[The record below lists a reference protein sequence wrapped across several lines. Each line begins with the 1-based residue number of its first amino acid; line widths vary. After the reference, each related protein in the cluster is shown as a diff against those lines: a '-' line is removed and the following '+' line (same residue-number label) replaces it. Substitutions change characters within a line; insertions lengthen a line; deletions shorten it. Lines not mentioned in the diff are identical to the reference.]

1 MIKTDEVTLTNFQW
15 PTGYYNDGIEM
26 GLGVSDKLDF
36 GYLVSEVPA
45 SAAGTYT
52 TNKFQAAPTKLTKN
66 TINQDHQL
74 QAVVMN
80 SACANSCTG
89 KQGEQNALTE
99 QKLMSE
105 KLGIDLNL
113 VGVAST
119 GLIGAQ
125 LPMDKVTAGIEKL
138 SPHHDDN
145 VTKAVMTT
153 DKKPKQACVQI
164 KMGGK
169 TVTVTGFAKGSGM
182 IHPKM
187 ATMLGFVTTDA
198 GIDGELLQQTLSQN
212 VDTTFNQITVD
223 GDTSTNDMVVVMANG
238 MAGAPKL
245 TSTDDADFPI
255 FQAGLHLVLQE
266 LAKQIAADGE
276 GATKLVECNVEGA
289 FSDLEGQEV
298 AKAIVGSN
306 LVKAAIFGQ
315 DPNWGRIIS
324 TIGMTNAH
332 VDIEHVDIEVNGI
345 KMVED
350 SLGLPFDQQAASD
363 SMGANKVVIDVNL
376 HVGPATG
383 QAWGCD
389 LTYNYVKI
397 NASYHT

>member
-1 MIKTDEVTLTNFQW
+1 MIKTNEVTLTNFQW
-15 PTGYYNDGIEM
+15 PMGYYNDGIEM
-26 GLGVSDKLDF
+26 GLGKSDKLDF

-52 TNKFQAAPTKLTKN
+52 TNKFQAAPTELTKN
-66 TINQDHQL
+66 TINQDHKL

-99 QKLMSE
+99 QQLLSE
-105 KLGIDLNL
+105 KLGIDTNL

-125 LPMDKVTAGIEKL
+125 LPMDKVTAGIKQL

-153 DKKPKQACVQI
+153 DKHPKQACVQI
-164 KMGGK
+164 TMGGK
-169 TVTVTGFAKGSGM
+169 KVTITGFAKGSGM

-198 GIDGELLQQTLSQN
+198 GIDGELLQQTLSDN

-238 MAGAPKL
+238 KADAPQL
-245 TSTDDADFPI
+245 TSTDDADYPTFKN
-255 FQAGLHLVLQE
+255 GLHLVLEE

-276 GATKLVECNVEGA
+276 RATKLVECNVAGA
-289 FSDLEGQEV
+289 FNDLEGQEV

-332 VDIEHVDIEVNGI
+332 VDIAHVDIEVNGI
-345 KMVED
+345 QMVKD
-350 SLGLPFDQQAASD
+350 SLGLPFDEKQASD
-363 SMGANKVVIDVNL
+363 SMGANKVTIDVNL

>member
-125 LPMDKVTAGIEKL
+125 LPMDKVTAGIKNK
-138 SPHHDDN
+138 SP
-145 VTKAVMTT
+145 
-153 DKKPKQACVQI
+153 
-164 KMGGK
+164 
-169 TVTVTGFAKGSGM
+169 S
-182 IHPKM
+182 
-187 ATMLGFVTTDA
+187 
-198 GIDGELLQQTLSQN
+198 
-212 VDTTFNQITVD
+212 
-223 GDTSTNDMVVVMANG
+223 
-238 MAGAPKL
+238 
-245 TSTDDADFPI
+245 
-255 FQAGLHLVLQE
+255 
-266 LAKQIAADGE
+266 
-276 GATKLVECNVEGA
+276 
-289 FSDLEGQEV
+289 
-298 AKAIVGSN
+298 
-306 LVKAAIFGQ
+306 
-315 DPNWGRIIS
+315 R
-324 TIGMTNAH
+324 
-332 VDIEHVDIEVNGI
+332 
-345 KMVED
+345 
-350 SLGLPFDQQAASD
+350 
-363 SMGANKVVIDVNL
+363 
-376 HVGPATG
+376 
-383 QAWGCD
+383 
-389 LTYNYVKI
+389 
-397 NASYHT
+397 